1 MASHNFICAT
11 PEEARALIGEGM
23 TVALSGDRTA
33 RLQRLTVGKAIA
45 VGPILACIVDAVCG
59 DKQFGQLSASEMI
72 SRALA
77 NALALITELA
87 ATLLDVPSEMRD
99 GFADSLAPA
108 DLAAILLAFIE
119 QEMGADGWGDVR
131 KKARA
136 LFAQPLSSTRSP
148 ASTDGG
154 RATS

>member
-1 MASHNFICAT
+1 
-11 PEEARALIGEGM
+11 
-23 TVALSGDRTA
+23 
-33 RLQRLTVGKAIA
+33 
-45 VGPILACIVDAVCG
+45 VCG
-59 DKQFGQLSASEMI
+59 DRQLRQLSASEMI
-72 SRALA
+72 SRALSD
-77 NALALITELA
+77 ALSPLAELA
-87 ATLLDVPSEMRD
+87 ATLLDVPSEMRG

-136 LFAQPLSSTRSP
+136 LFAQPQSSTRSP

-154 RATS
+154 RAT